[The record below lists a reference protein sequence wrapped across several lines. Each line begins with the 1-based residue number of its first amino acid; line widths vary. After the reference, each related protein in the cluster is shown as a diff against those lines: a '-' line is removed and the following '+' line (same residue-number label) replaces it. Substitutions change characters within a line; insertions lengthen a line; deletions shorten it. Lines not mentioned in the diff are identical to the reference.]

1 MNTSKYNANESH
13 IFICS
18 NCGYEFSYRLP
29 KIVIDSMNGVL
40 IHAIKK
46 ECPKCNQYTDARRK
60 Q

>member
-1 MNTSKYNANESH
+1 MNTSKYNANEIH

-29 KIVIDSMNGVL
+29 STVREAMGSVL
-40 IHAIKK
+40 VQTIKK
-46 ECPKCNQYTDARRK
+46 ECPRCNQYVEVRRK